1 MVMRNILDRVN
12 QVRSDFVARFL
23 NALHDLLRRG
33 MVEKIGSG
41 RGVRFSLVR
50 MSPCFSR
57 TRDSRAPLIAPRV
70 GDGSGARFLEFLL
83 TGSRAGGAAAGGTM
97 EVLYPHCAGLD
108 VHKDTV
114 VACVRQ
120 MANGSVERAVR
131 TFKTTTK
138 ELLALSDW
146 LAGEGCTH
154 IAMEATGVYWKPVWH
169 ILSDGHFAL
178 VLANAAHVK
187 NVPGRKTDV
196 NDATWL
202 ADLLAHGLIRSSF
215 VPDGQTQEMRTLL
228 RTRKQL
234 VRECSRHVQRLQKTL
249 EDANIKLDSV
259 ISDIVGLSGR
269 RMIEALIAGETE
281 PGALAAMA
289 HRRIKAT
296 PDELEAA
303 LRGRV
308 TRHHRFLLQL
318 HLQQIDAVN
327 AAIDQIDQEVDAY
340 VEPFRATV
348 RLLTT
353 IPGIDELSACVILAE
368 IGRDMSRFPTAGHL
382 ISWAGLCPKN
392 DESAGKRR
400 STRMRKGAPWL
411 KTTLVQCAAAAAR
424 KKASYLQAQFHRLR
438 ARRGAKKAL
447 GALAASILTSVYHM
461 LISGELYRDLGPH
474 HFDQRAKAVNTRR
487 LVVRL
492 QNLGYAVQIT
502 PLAA

>member
-1 MVMRNILDRVN
+1 
-12 QVRSDFVARFL
+12 
-23 NALHDLLRRG
+23 
-33 MVEKIGSG
+33 
-41 RGVRFSLVR
+41 
-50 MSPCFSR
+50 
-57 TRDSRAPLIAPRV
+57 
-70 GDGSGARFLEFLL
+70 
-83 TGSRAGGAAAGGTM
+83 M

-114 VACVRQ
+114 VACVRH
-120 MANGSVERAVR
+120 MVNGTVKREVR
-131 TFKTTTK
+131 TFKTTTT

-146 LAGEGCTH
+146 LAAEKCTH

-169 ILSDGHFAL
+169 ILSDADFSL

-202 ADLLAHGLIRSSF
+202 ADLLAHGLIRGSF
-215 VPDGQTQEMRTLL
+215 VPDQQTQEMRDLL

-234 VRECSRHVQRLQKTL
+234 TRERSRHVQRLQKTL
-249 EDANIKLDSV
+249 EDANIKLDSE
-259 ISDIVGLSGR
+259 ISDIIGLSGR
-269 RMIEALIAGETE
+269 KMIEALIAGESDPE
-281 PGALAAMA
+281 RLAQLA

-296 PDELEAA
+296 PEALREA

-308 TRHHRFLLQL
+308 TRHHRFLLRL
-318 HLQQIDAVN
+318 HLQQIDA
-327 AAIDQIDQEVDAY
+327 IDIVISDIDREVDAL
-340 VEPFRATV
+340 VEPFRTTV
-348 RLLTT
+348 LLLTT

-382 ISWAGLCPKN
+382 ISWAGLCPRN

-400 STRMRKGAPWL
+400 STRMRKGAAWL

-424 KKASYLQAQFHRLR
+424 RKASYLQAQFYRLR
-438 ARRGAKKAL
+438 ARRGAKKAI
-447 GALAASILTSVYHM
+447 GALAASILTIVYHM
-461 LISGELYRDLGPH
+461 LLDGELYHDLGPD
-474 HFDQRAKAVNTRR
+474 HFDRRAKPTHIKR
-487 LVVRL
+487 LVTRL